1 MLWRLLHHKD
11 VDNFAFKTIVR
22 DAKKAAIF
30 KDHLGIDAIVG
41 SHKDEGLL
49 ESLASEADYVFA
61 IVCIRFCLYHH
72 RTLIRMRRLSGRLR

>member
-11 VDNFAFKTIVR
+11 VDNFVLKTIVR
-22 DAKKAAIF
+22 DAKKAAVF
-30 KDHLGIDAIVG
+30 KDQFGIDAIVG

-61 IVCIRFCLYHH
+61 IVCIRFCSYHH
-72 RTLIRMRRLSGRLR
+72 RTLIRMRLSGRLR